1 MPAIAAILFLI
12 LSLSSYAD
20 GDYCVL
26 SARSQLDTV
35 GKKPL
40 TLVIKKENLRE
51 SRSKNV
57 SSSRIVEYEDWAGKH
72 QLHEEKVLS
81 GNFNSV
87 FFSIEGEGEGSRISF
102 PVSLGEKLITYL
114 HSSPDWVFNCY
125 GFVAFMN
132 GFDSS
137 VGEMDLESADI
148 ENLNTLQTGRTV
160 RIGVKTGSDFIPY
173 HYAIY
178 LGHGLFLSK
187 MGSGGKLVVHDA
199 ETLLDLYQKKISFQV
214 VFLKSSEGQSQVS
227 A

>member
-1 MPAIAAILFLI
+1 MPLLIAILFFV
-12 LSLSSYAD
+12 LSLSSYAE
-20 GDYCVL
+20 GDYWVL

-35 GKKPL
+35 GEKPL
-40 TLVIKKENLRE
+40 TLVIKKENIRE
-51 SRSKNV
+51 SRSKNIN
-57 SSSRIVEYEDWAGKH
+57 SSRVVEYKDWAGKH
-72 QLHEEKVLS
+72 QLYEEKALN
-81 GNFNSV
+81 GNFSSV
-87 FFSIEGEGEGSRISF
+87 LFSIEGEGEDTPISL

-187 MGSGGKLVVHDA
+187 MGNGGKLVVHDA
-199 ETLLDLYQKKISFQV
+199 ETLLDLYQKTISFQA